1 MADYSNHVGT
11 EEGPATDHTAARDDA
26 ATRRVL
32 VVTGGHRVDLDAFLV
47 AIEEICAVRGWVWAH
62 ATQPAAQRW
71 LVPEHAG
78 RWDAVLLHDIP
89 GLHLKR
95 GEEPRTVGPQP
106 EVAEAVVKLLDL
118 GQGLVVLHHAL
129 SAWPGWEGWA
139 EAIGGRFQ
147 YLPGPLRDRWA
158 PASGYRMARHTVEVV
173 APGHPV
179 CAGVQPFELDDELY
193 HAEVL
198 ADRVTPLLRTRADL
212 DGAGFLDAHDVVR
225 HGSSTGVT
233 CAGRPPA
240 SDLVGWTTTAGRSPV
255 VYLQPGDGAPTF
267 GHPAFR
273 RLLGNALAWVSSPA
287 AHAAAAAAPVPVRL
301 PAGHRVLG
309 GT

>member
-1 MADYSNHVGT
+1 VTT
-11 EEGPATDHTAARDDA
+11 EEGPEADHTGRGRGAGGL
-26 ATRRVL
+26 RVL
-32 VVTGGHRVDLDAFLV
+32 AVTGGHRVDVEAFHAMLE
-47 AIEEICAVRGWVWAH
+47 AICAGQGWVWAH
-62 ATQPAAQRW
+62 ATQPGAQRW
-71 LVPEHAG
+71 LAPEHAG
-78 RWDAVLLHDIP
+78 RWDAVLLHDLP

-95 GEEPRTVGPQP
+95 GEEPRIEGPEP

-139 EAIGGRFQ
+139 EAIGGRFL
-147 YLPGPLRDRWA
+147 YRPGRLRGREV
-158 PASGYRMARHTVEVV
+158 PPSGYRIAPHTVEVV

-179 CAGVQPFELDDELY
+179 CAGVGGFELDDELY

-212 DGAGFLDAHDVVR
+212 DGAGFLDAYDVVR

-240 SDLVGWTTTAGRSPV
+240 SDLVGWTTTAGASPLV
-255 VYLQPGDGAPTF
+255 FLQPGDGGATF
-267 GHPAFR
+267 AHPAFR
-273 RLLGNALAWVSSPA
+273 RLLGNALAWVASPEA
-287 AHAAAAAAPVPVRL
+287 RAAAAVRPVPVRL
-301 PAGHRVLG
+301 PEVAARP
-309 GT
+309 

>member
-1 MADYSNHVGT
+1 VET
-11 EEGPATDHTAARDDA
+11 EEGRATDHTRARGDA
-26 ATRRVL
+26 GALRVL
-32 VVTGGHRVDLDAFLV
+32 AVTGGHRVDLDAFH
-47 AIEEICAVRGWVWAH
+47 ASIEAICATRGWVWAH
-62 ATQPAAQRW
+62 AEQPGAQRW
-71 LVPEHAG
+71 LDPRHAG
-78 RWDAVLLHDIP
+78 RWDAVLLHDLP

-95 GEEPRTVGPQP
+95 GEEPRIAGPDP

-147 YLPGPLRDRWA
+147 YRPGMLRGRWT
-158 PASGYRMARHTVEVV
+158 PASGYRIAEHTVEVV
-173 APGHPV
+173 APEHPV
-179 CAGVQPFELDDELY
+179 CAGVEPFVLDDELY
-193 HAEVL
+193 HAELL

-212 DGAGFLDAHDVVR
+212 DGAAFLDAHDVVR
-225 HGSSTGVT
+225 NGSSTGVT

-240 SDLVGWTTTAGRSPV
+240 GDLVGWTTTAGRSPV

-267 GHPAFR
+267 AHPSFR
-273 RLLGNALAWVSSPA
+273 RLLGNALAWVASPA
-287 AHAAAAAAPVPVRL
+287 AHAAAAAAPAPVRMPQPVL
-301 PAGHRVLG
+301 GEATLG